1 LLQLTPVLVDV
12 DMNNMNISLDGIRK
26 AITPRTKAIVHFVFS
41 GRAANMD
48 AIMEIAN
55 EHICN

>member
-1 LLQLTPVLVDV
+1 VIVAIVAPVLVDV
-12 DMNNMNISLDGIRK
+12 DMSNMNISLMECK
-26 AITPRTKAIVHFVFS
+26 AITPRTKAIVQFVFW
-41 GRAANMD
+41 RAANMD